1 MKLYEIRRYSPFLV
15 AETKMQSSSGMSD
28 VNPAS
33 AAGGSSF
40 NQLAGYIFGNNVQK
54 EKMEM
59 TTPVF
64 TDTTGNMQFV
74 LGSKFQVCTS
84 VTSTLPEGIAGSV

>member
-1 MKLYEIRRYSPFLV
+1 ME
-15 AETKMQSSSGMSD
+15 SSKGMTEF
-28 VNPAS
+28 NPAS
-33 AAGGSSF
+33 IAGGSAF
-40 NQLAGYIFGNNVQK
+40 NQLAGYIFGNNTQK

-74 LGSKFQVCTS
+74 LGSKFKAALFRQTQLLDC
-84 VTSTLPEGIAGSV
+84 LF